1 MSALLRVH
9 ELHVSY
15 GSVAALKGVSLSV
28 DTGELVAVVGP
39 NGAGKS
45 TLLRTIAGLNTPRGG
60 TIVVNGDDVR
70 QSTPERRV
78 ADGISLVPE
87 GRHIFGSL
95 TVEENIKLGATT
107 RSDGRRAVHADHERM
122 LSLFPMLASRLR
134 QRAGQLSGGEQQ
146 MLAIAR
152 ALMAAPR
159 LLLLDEPSLGLAPLI
174 VDAVYHLIGE
184 LRRDGL
190 TVLLVEQNIQ
200 RALQAADRAYV
211 LDTGRV
217 AVSGTASELRAMPD
231 LERAYFGA
239 VA

>member
-1 MSALLRVH
+1 VSALLRVD

-15 GSVAALKGVSLSV
+15 GSVAALKGVSLSIE
-28 DTGELVAVVGP
+28 TGELVAVVGP

-45 TLLRTIAGLNTPRGG
+45 TLLRTIAGLNTPRSG
-60 TIVVNGDDVR
+60 TIVVYGKDVR
-70 QSTPERRV
+70 KSTPERRV

-95 TVEENIKLGATT
+95 TVEENMMLGATT
-107 RSDGRRAVHADHERM
+107 RSDGRRAVQADRGRM
-122 LSLFPMLASRLR
+122 LSLFPILASRLR

-174 VDAVYHLIGE
+174 VDAVYQIIGE

-190 TVLLVEQNIQ
+190 TVLLVEQSIQ
-200 RALQAADRAYV
+200 RALLAADRAYV
-211 LDTGRV
+211 LGTGRV
-217 AVSGTASELRAMPD
+217 AVSGTAAELRAMPD
-231 LERAYFGA
+231 LEQAYFGA

>member
-1 MSALLRVH
+1 MTSLLRVD

-15 GSVAALKGVSLSV
+15 GSVAALKGVSLSIK
-28 DTGELVAVVGP
+28 TGELVAVVGP

-45 TLLRTIAGLNTPRGG
+45 TLLRAIAGLNAPRSG
-60 TIVVNGDDVR
+60 TIAVNGADLR
-70 QSTPERRV
+70 LRTPERRV

-87 GRHIFGSL
+87 GRHVFGSL

-107 RSDGRRAVHADHERM
+107 RSDGRGAVQADRERM
-122 LSLFPMLASRLR
+122 LSLFPILASRLP

-174 VDAVYHLIGE
+174 VDTVYQVIGE
-184 LRRDGL
+184 LRRGGL
-190 TVLLVEQNIQ
+190 SVLLVEQNIQ
-200 RALQAADRAYV
+200 RALQTADRAYV

-217 AVSGTASELRAMPD
+217 AVSGTAAELCAMPD

>member
-1 MSALLRVH
+1 MSELLRVD

-28 DTGELVAVVGP
+28 DSGELVAVVGA

-45 TLLRTIAGLNTPRGG
+45 TLLRTIAGLSAPRSGS
-60 TIVVNGDDVR
+60 IVVYGADVR
-70 QSTPERRV
+70 SSAPEQRV

-107 RSDGRRAVHADHERM
+107 RSDGRGAIQTDLERM
-122 LSLFPMLASRLR
+122 LSLFPILASRFR

-174 VDAVYHLIGE
+174 IDAVYRIIGE
-184 LRRDGL
+184 LRRGGL

-211 LDTGRV
+211 FDTGCV
-217 AVSGTASELRAMPD
+217 AVSGTAAELRAMPD

-239 VA
+239 VV

>member
-1 MSALLRVH
+1 MTALLRT
-9 ELHVSY
+9 EDLHVAY
-15 GSVAALKGVSLSV
+15 GSIAALSGVSLSIAA
-28 DTGELVAVVGP
+28 GELVAVIGP

-45 TLLRTIAGLNTPRGG
+45 TLLRTVAGLHTPRGG
-60 TIVVNGDDVR
+60 AVFMNDVDLGTR
-70 QSTPERRV
+70 APERRV

-95 TVEENIKLGATT
+95 TVAENIDLGATT
-107 RSDGRRAVHADHERM
+107 RTQGRQAIQADRDRV
-122 LSLFPMLASRLR
+122 LGLFPILKARLR

-152 ALMAAPR
+152 ALMAAPT

-174 VDAVYHLIGE
+174 VDALYETVGE
-184 LRRDGL
+184 LRRGGL
-190 TVLLVEQNIQ
+190 TVLVVEQNIQ
-200 RALQAADRAYV
+200 RALRAADRAYV

-217 AVSGTASELRAMPD
+217 TVSGTAAQLRAMPD